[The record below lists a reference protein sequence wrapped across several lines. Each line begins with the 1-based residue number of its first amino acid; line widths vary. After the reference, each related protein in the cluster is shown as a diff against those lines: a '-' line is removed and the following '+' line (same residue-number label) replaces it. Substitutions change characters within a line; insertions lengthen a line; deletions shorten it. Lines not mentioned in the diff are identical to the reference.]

1 MMKNVMRHG
10 LLLLA
15 LFAEAGLAGPAPT
28 GPHVRVD
35 LIAEVVSVA
44 PGDRFRVLFAQDIDA
59 RWHTYWRNPGDSGD
73 PPSIRW
79 QAPEGVEVSGFSWP
93 YPERIAYGP
102 LMNFGYHDE
111 VYLPFTVS
119 VPADF
124 TGAELTLE
132 GSGRVLVCEEICIPE
147 RVSVTVTVALGE
159 TVLDASVRQL
169 FDRADSLIP
178 VALKVESRFQMQG
191 DDIELF
197 FGIPG
202 PADNRVSSVEYFPY
216 ARDVIDNPA
225 EQAYS
230 FSDTGLTLTLQP
242 GYGFDAAKADFGG
255 IVVIHESSGGDAIVS
270 SFAVGAHGTSAGAAK
285 APNAAATDNSM
296 SLWLAV
302 ALAFAG
308 GLILNLMPC
317 VFPVLSIKVLSL
329 VESSRQ
335 SGDSIRV
342 HGLVYAAGVVLSFVL
357 IALLL
362 ILLRLGGD
370 AIGWGF
376 QLQSPI
382 VVGLLAYLFV
392 LIGLNLMGAFE
403 IGLSIMSI
411 GSNAEAK
418 GYTGSFATGVLA
430 TVVAAPCT
438 APFMGAA
445 VGFALTQSIAVA
457 LTVFAA
463 LGAGMAAPYVFL
475 CYSPGLL
482 AKLPAPGAW
491 MNTFRQV
498 LAFPMFGSAVWLLWV
513 FGIQTSVTGMMQ
525 ALTGCLLLALCV
537 WLVALRLESTGSRI
551 VRALVVLAI
560 GGGAVMLVWRQAPE
574 AMVTPTPESTSV
586 AGSGAAAG
594 SAIAYSPDTLA
605 AARENGAVLVNF
617 TAAWCIT
624 CKVNEINALNT
635 RAVQSALAKKGI
647 TYLKGDWTN
656 EDPMITAALQAYGR
670 SGVPLYL
677 LYRPGAERAE
687 VLPQILTQGI
697 VLEALDTL

>member
-1 MMKNVMRHG
+1 
-10 LLLLA
+10 
-15 LFAEAGLAGPAPT
+15 
-28 GPHVRVD
+28 
-35 LIAEVVSVA
+35 VSVT

-255 IVVIHESSGGDAIVS
+255 IVVIRESSGGDAIVS
-270 SFAVGAHGTSAGAAK
+270 SFAVGADGTSAGAAE
-285 APNAAATDNSM
+285 APNGAATDNGM

-329 VESSRQ
+329 VESSRE
-335 SGDSIRV
+335 SGDSIRL

-525 ALTGCLLLALCV
+525 ALTGCLLLALGV
-537 WLVALRLESTGSRI
+537 WLIALRLESTESRI
-551 VRALVVLAI
+551 VRALAVLAI

-574 AMVTPTPESTSV
+574 AVVTLTPESTSV
-586 AGSGAAAG
+586 AASGVAAG
-594 SAIAYSPDTLA
+594 SAMAYSPDTLA
-605 AARENGAVLVNF
+605 VARENGAVLVNF

-635 RAVQSALAKKGI
+635 RAVQSALAEKGI

>member
-10 LLLLA
+10 LLFLA

-59 RWHTYWRNPGDSGD
+59 RWHTYWQNPGDSGD

-79 QAPEGVEVSGFSWP
+79 HAPEGVEVSEFSWP

-119 VPADF
+119 VPGDF
-124 TGAELTLE
+124 AKAELTLE

-147 RVSVTVTVALGE
+147 RVSVTMTVALGE
-159 TVLDASVRQL
+159 TVLDASARQL
-169 FDRADSLIP
+169 FDRAGSLIP
-178 VALKVESRFQMQG
+178 VPLNVESRFQMQG

-255 IVVIHESSGGDAIVS
+255 IVVIRESSGGDAIVS
-270 SFAVGAHGTSAGAAK
+270 SFAVGADGTSAGAAE
-285 APNAAATDNSM
+285 APNGAATDNGM

-329 VESSRQ
+329 VESSRE
-335 SGDSIRV
+335 SGDSIRL

-525 ALTGCLLLALCV
+525 ALTGCLLLALGV
-537 WLVALRLESTGSRI
+537 WLIALRLESTESRI
-551 VRALVVLAI
+551 VRALAVLAI

-574 AMVTPTPESTSV
+574 AVVTLTPESTSV
-586 AGSGAAAG
+586 AASGVAAG
-594 SAIAYSPDTLA
+594 SAMAYSPDTLA
-605 AARENGAVLVNF
+605 VARENGAVLVNF

-635 RAVQSALAKKGI
+635 RAVQSALAEKGI

>member
-1 MMKNVMRHG
+1 MMTVTMRTG

-15 LFAEAGLAGPAPT
+15 LFAGLASASPVPT

-35 LIAEVVSVA
+35 LVPEVVSVA
-44 PGDRFRVLFAQDIDA
+44 PGEQFRVLFAQDIDEG
-59 RWHTYWRNPGDSGD
+59 WHTYWRNPGDSGD
-73 PPSIRW
+73 APSIRW
-79 QAPEGVEVSGFSWP
+79 QVPAGVEVSEFSWP

-111 VYLPFTVS
+111 VYLPFSVR

-124 TGAELTLE
+124 TGTELTLE

-147 RVSVTVTVALGE
+147 RVSVAMTVAVGE
-159 TVLDASVRQL
+159 TVKNAEVSDLFARAEARMPAPLSV
-169 FDRADSLIP
+169 A
-178 VALKVESRFQMQG
+178 SRFQMQG
-191 DDIELF
+191 DVIELF

-216 ARDVIDNPA
+216 AGDVIDNPA
-225 EQAYS
+225 KQDYR

-242 GYGFDAAKADFGG
+242 GYAFNAAQADFSG
-255 IVVIHESSGGDAIVS
+255 IVVIRESSGVDEIVS
-270 SFAVGAHGTSAGAAK
+270 SFAVGAAGSAAGTGGQV
-285 APNAAATDNSM
+285 PGDVATVDAM
-296 SLWLAV
+296 SVWLAIL
-302 ALAFAG
+302 LAFAG

-317 VFPVLSIKVLSL
+317 VFPVLSIKILSL
-329 VESSRQ
+329 VESARE

-376 QLQSPI
+376 QLQSPV

-392 LIGLNLMGAFE
+392 LIGLNLMGVFE
-403 IGLSIMSI
+403 IGLSIMSV

-418 GYTGSFATGVLA
+418 GYTGSFAMGVLA

-445 VGFALTQSIAVA
+445 VGFALTQSTVVA
-457 LTVFAA
+457 LTIFAA
-463 LGAGMAAPYVFL
+463 LGAGMAAPYVL
-475 CYSPGLL
+475 LSYSPGLL

-498 LAFPMFGSAVWLLWV
+498 LAFPMFGSAIWLLWV
-513 FGIQTSVTGMMQ
+513 LGIQTGVTGMMQ
-525 ALTGCLLLALCV
+525 ALVGCLLLAIGA
-537 WLVALRLESTGSRI
+537 WLVAQRLESVAGRGAR
-551 VRALVVLAI
+551 VLLLLAI
-560 GGGAVMLVWRQAPE
+560 GAGAVMLVWRQESARM
-574 AMVTPTPESTSV
+574 AAVIPESADHRAV
-586 AGSGAAAG
+586 AAG
-594 SAIAYSPDTLA
+594 SAAAYSPDALA
-605 AARENGAVLVNF
+605 AARQNGAVLVNF

-635 RAVQSALAKKGI
+635 DAVQLALADKGI

-656 EDPMITAALQAYGR
+656 EDPMITAALQEYGR

-687 VLPQILTQGI
+687 VLPQLLTQGI
-697 VLEALDTL
+697 VLDALESL